1 MDKIKFKEKCIDL
14 SIFFLFYLISY
25 VSGYFSSFHIE
36 NIILRLFVFDI
47 ISTVIIYFFSL
58 IIKNSSLYDVY
69 WSLTPLVMLTYLI
82 ILNNNNLNIYHY
94 ILYIVFSFW
103 SIRLTI
109 NWIITFE
116 NRKWIDWRYQ
126 DLKAKSNKYTW
137 QFINFFGIMMMPTL
151 LVFVAFIPLIYAINI
166 NLNAFSLIGSF
177 IILIGTLLELFSDHY
192 MHKFLKSNH
201 KNEVVNIG
209 LWKYSRHPNYLGE
222 ILIWIGVYLVVLLS
236 AYEYWYLFVGMLLI
250 ILLFNFISIPLAEKR
265 QLSKRSTYKE
275 YQLETSRLLIIPKKK
290 NKKAVQKPFFFKYL
304 VFKCKY
310 NYHEVENK
318 SNNISHN
325 KTLPTLNLLSQQY
338 FNLENIFIYLE
349 IIKYLYYDSK
359 FYFKIFNNTVT
370 SLLILINEFSS

>member
-14 SIFFLFYLISY
+14 LIFFLFYLISY
-25 VSGYFSSFHIE
+25 VSGYFSSFYIE

-58 IIKNSSLYDVY
+58 IIKNSSLYDAY

-192 MHKFLKSNH
+192 MHNFLKSNH
-201 KNEVVNIG
+201 KNEVINIG

-222 ILIWIGVYLVVLLS
+222 ILIWTGVYLVLLLV
-236 AYEYWYLFVGMLLI
+236 AYEYWYLFVVMLLI

-290 NKKAVQKPFFFKYL
+290 NKKAV
-304 VFKCKY
+304 
-310 NYHEVENK
+310 
-318 SNNISHN
+318 
-325 KTLPTLNLLSQQY
+325 
-338 FNLENIFIYLE
+338 
-349 IIKYLYYDSK
+349 
-359 FYFKIFNNTVT
+359 
-370 SLLILINEFSS
+370 

>member
-1 MDKIKFKEKCIDL
+1 
-14 SIFFLFYLISY
+14 
-25 VSGYFSSFHIE
+25 
-36 NIILRLFVFDI
+36 
-47 ISTVIIYFFSL
+47 
-58 IIKNSSLYDVY
+58 
-69 WSLTPLVMLTYLI
+69 MLTYLI

-126 DLKAKSNKYTW
+126 DLKDKSNKYTW

-166 NLNAFSLIGSF
+166 NLNAFSLIGSS

-201 KNEVVNIG
+201 KIEVINIG

-222 ILIWIGVYLVVLLS
+222 ILIWIGVYLILLLS

-290 NKKAVQKPFFFKYL
+290 NKKAV
-304 VFKCKY
+304 
-310 NYHEVENK
+310 
-318 SNNISHN
+318 
-325 KTLPTLNLLSQQY
+325 
-338 FNLENIFIYLE
+338 
-349 IIKYLYYDSK
+349 
-359 FYFKIFNNTVT
+359 
-370 SLLILINEFSS
+370 

>member
-1 MDKIKFKEKCIDL
+1 MDKIKFKEKCVDL
-14 SIFFLFYLISY
+14 LIFFLFYLISY
-25 VSGYFSSFHIE
+25 VSGYFSSFYIE

-82 ILNNNNLNIYHY
+82 ILNNNNLNMYHY

-201 KNEVVNIG
+201 KIEVINIG

-222 ILIWIGVYLVVLLS
+222 ILIWIGVYLVLLLV

-290 NKKAVQKPFFFKYL
+290 NKKAV
-304 VFKCKY
+304 
-310 NYHEVENK
+310 
-318 SNNISHN
+318 
-325 KTLPTLNLLSQQY
+325 
-338 FNLENIFIYLE
+338 
-349 IIKYLYYDSK
+349 
-359 FYFKIFNNTVT
+359 
-370 SLLILINEFSS
+370 

>member
-1 MDKIKFKEKCIDL
+1 MHIIKLKEKCIDL
-14 SIFFLFYLISY
+14 LIFFLFYLISY
-25 VSGYFSSFHIE
+25 VIGYFSSFYIE
-36 NIILRLFVFDI
+36 NTILRLFVFDV
-47 ISTVIIYFFSL
+47 ISTFIIYLLSL
-58 IIKNSSLYDVY
+58 VIKNSSLYDAY
-69 WSLTPLVMLTYLI
+69 WSLTPWVMLTYLI
-82 ILNNNNLNIYHY
+82 ILNYTNLNIYHY
-94 ILYIVFSFW
+94 VVYIVFSFW
-103 SIRLTI
+103 SFRLTL

-201 KNEVVNIG
+201 KNEVINIG

-222 ILIWIGVYLVVLLS
+222 ILIWIGVYLILLLS

-275 YQLETSRLLIIPKKK
+275 YQLETSRLLILPKKK
-290 NKKAVQKPFFFKYL
+290 NKKAV
-304 VFKCKY
+304 
-310 NYHEVENK
+310 
-318 SNNISHN
+318 
-325 KTLPTLNLLSQQY
+325 
-338 FNLENIFIYLE
+338 
-349 IIKYLYYDSK
+349 
-359 FYFKIFNNTVT
+359 
-370 SLLILINEFSS
+370 

>member
-1 MDKIKFKEKCIDL
+1 MHKIKLKEKCFDL
-14 SIFFLFYLISY
+14 LIFFLFYLISY
-25 VSGYFSSFHIE
+25 IIGYFSSFYIE
-36 NIILRLFVFDI
+36 NTILRLFLFDV
-47 ISTVIIYFFSL
+47 ISTFIIYLLSL
-58 IIKNSSLYDVY
+58 VIKNSSLYDAY
-69 WSLTPLVMLTYLI
+69 WSLTPWVMLTYLI
-82 ILNNNNLNIYHY
+82 ILNYTNLNIYHY
-94 ILYIVFSFW
+94 VVYIVFSFW
-103 SIRLTI
+103 SFRLTL

-201 KNEVVNIG
+201 KNEVINIG

-222 ILIWIGVYLVVLLS
+222 ILIWVGVYLILLLS

-275 YQLETSRLLIIPKKK
+275 YQLETSRLLILPKKK
-290 NKKAVQKPFFFKYL
+290 NKKAV
-304 VFKCKY
+304 
-310 NYHEVENK
+310 
-318 SNNISHN
+318 
-325 KTLPTLNLLSQQY
+325 
-338 FNLENIFIYLE
+338 
-349 IIKYLYYDSK
+349 
-359 FYFKIFNNTVT
+359 
-370 SLLILINEFSS
+370 

>member
-1 MDKIKFKEKCIDL
+1 MHKIKLKEKCFDL
-14 SIFFLFYLISY
+14 LIFFLFYLISY
-25 VSGYFSSFHIE
+25 IIGYFSSFYIE
-36 NIILRLFVFDI
+36 NIILRLFVFDV
-47 ISTVIIYFFSL
+47 ISTFIIYLLSL
-58 IIKNSSLYDVY
+58 VIKNSSLYDAY
-69 WSLTPLVMLTYLI
+69 WSLTPWVMLTYLI
-82 ILNNNNLNIYHY
+82 ILNYTNLNIYHY
-94 ILYIVFSFW
+94 VVYIVFSFW
-103 SIRLTI
+103 SFRLTL

-201 KNEVVNIG
+201 KNEVINIG

-222 ILIWIGVYLVVLLS
+222 ILIWIGVYLVLLLS

-275 YQLETSRLLIIPKKK
+275 YQLETSRLLILPKKK
-290 NKKAVQKPFFFKYL
+290 NKKAV
-304 VFKCKY
+304 
-310 NYHEVENK
+310 
-318 SNNISHN
+318 
-325 KTLPTLNLLSQQY
+325 
-338 FNLENIFIYLE
+338 
-349 IIKYLYYDSK
+349 
-359 FYFKIFNNTVT
+359 
-370 SLLILINEFSS
+370 

>member
-25 VSGYFSSFHIE
+25 VSGYFSSFYIE

-82 ILNNNNLNIYHY
+82 ILNSNNLNIYHY

-126 DLKAKSNKYTW
+126 DLKAKSSKYTW

-151 LVFVAFIPLIYAINI
+151 LVL
-166 NLNAFSLIGSF
+166 
-177 IILIGTLLELFSDHY
+177 
-192 MHKFLKSNH
+192 
-201 KNEVVNIG
+201 
-209 LWKYSRHPNYLGE
+209 
-222 ILIWIGVYLVVLLS
+222 
-236 AYEYWYLFVGMLLI
+236 
-250 ILLFNFISIPLAEKR
+250 
-265 QLSKRSTYKE
+265 
-275 YQLETSRLLIIPKKK
+275 
-290 NKKAVQKPFFFKYL
+290 
-304 VFKCKY
+304 
-310 NYHEVENK
+310 
-318 SNNISHN
+318 
-325 KTLPTLNLLSQQY
+325 
-338 FNLENIFIYLE
+338 
-349 IIKYLYYDSK
+349 
-359 FYFKIFNNTVT
+359 
-370 SLLILINEFSS
+370 

>member
-290 NKKAVQKPFFFKYL
+290 NKKAV
-304 VFKCKY
+304 
-310 NYHEVENK
+310 
-318 SNNISHN
+318 
-325 KTLPTLNLLSQQY
+325 
-338 FNLENIFIYLE
+338 
-349 IIKYLYYDSK
+349 
-359 FYFKIFNNTVT
+359 
-370 SLLILINEFSS
+370 